1 MTDVELR
8 ERRER
13 IAAQMVA
20 AILSNPEYAFV
31 SRKDKVAAGIEIA
44 NMLINELDWMDDE

>member
-1 MTDVELR
+1 MTDVERR

-20 AILSNPEYAFV
+20 AILSNPEYALMT
-31 SRKDKVAAGIEIA
+31 REYKVDAGIAIA
-44 NMLINELDWMDDE
+44 NMLIEKLDKGSEE

>member
-1 MTDVELR
+1 MTNVELR

-20 AILSNPEYAFV
+20 AILSNPEYIMME
-31 SRKDKVAAGIEIA
+31 RGDRVAAGIAIA
-44 NMLINELDWMDDE
+44 DMLIAELDERSEE

>member
-1 MTDVELR
+1 MTDVERR

-20 AILSNPEYAFV
+20 AILSNPEYAMV
-31 SRKDKVAAGIEIA
+31 SREDKVDAGIAIA
-44 NMLINELDWMDDE
+44 NMLINKLDWMDDE

>member
-20 AILSNPEYAFV
+20 AILSNPEHAFLA
-31 SRKDKVAAGIEIA
+31 REYKVDAGIAIA
-44 NMLINELDWMDDE
+44 DMLIEKLDEGSEE

>member
-1 MTDVELR
+1 MTDVERR

-20 AILSNPEYAFV
+20 AILSNPEYAFAP
-31 SRKDKVAAGIEIA
+31 REDGVAAGIAIA
-44 NMLINELDWMDDE
+44 DMLIDELDWMDDE

>member
-1 MTDVELR
+1 MTDVERR

-20 AILSNPEYAFV
+20 AILSNPEYAFAP
-31 SRKDKVAAGIEIA
+31 REDGVAAGIEVA
-44 NMLINELDWMDDE
+44 DMLIDKLDKGSEE

>member
-20 AILSNPEYAFV
+20 AILSNPEYAYV
-31 SRKDKVAAGIEIA
+31 TPEDKVDSGVKMADI
-44 NMLINELDWMDDE
+44 LIKELDGGSEE